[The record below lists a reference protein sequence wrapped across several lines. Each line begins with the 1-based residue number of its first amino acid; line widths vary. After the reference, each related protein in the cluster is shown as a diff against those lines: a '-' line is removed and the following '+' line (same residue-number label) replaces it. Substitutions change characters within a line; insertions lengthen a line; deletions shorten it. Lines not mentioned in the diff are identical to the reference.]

1 MNNTGGYRPEETQG
15 ELTTAPT
22 KGGGTGAQKPST
34 MKGLI
39 KQMEPQIRNALP
51 KQIGVER
58 FVRTA
63 LTALSTNP
71 KLGACDQKSFLGSL
85 MQAAQLG
92 LEPNTPMGQAY
103 LIPYGNQVQFQIGY
117 KGILDLCYRSRQFKT
132 IYAME
137 VFQEDQFNCR
147 YGTDPHIEHV
157 PADNPKG
164 DAVKYY
170 AVYVTVDGGV
180 AFRVWSREKIE
191 AHAKKTSQAYRSG
204 KDSPWKDWFDEMAKK
219 TVLRDLLKYAPK
231 SAEVSQ
237 AVAHDGAVIRAD
249 VTDDQMVFTTEF
261 EEVE

>member
-1 MNNTGGYRPEETQG
+1 MSE
-15 ELTTAPT
+15 
-22 KGGGTGAQKPST
+22 QKNIEVKKPRG
-34 MKGLI
+34 MKDLLM
-39 KQMEPQIRNALP
+39 QMEPQIRNALP

-71 KLGACDQKSFLGSL
+71 ALGSCDQKSFLGAL
-85 MQAAQLG
+85 MQSAQLG

-103 LIPYGNQVQFQIGY
+103 LIPYGGVCQFQIGY

-137 VFQEDQFNCR
+137 VYSNDVFNCR

-157 PADNPKG
+157 PADNPQG
-164 DAVKYY
+164 EPVKYY

-180 AFRVWSREKIE
+180 SFRVWSREKIN
-191 AHAKKTSQAYRSG
+191 AHAKKTSQAYRAG
-204 KDSPWKDWFDEMAKK
+204 KASPWKDWFDEMAKK

-237 AVAHDGAVIRAD
+237 AIAHDGGVIKAE
-249 VTDDQMVFTTEF
+249 VTDNEMVFSTEF

>member
-1 MNNTGGYRPEETQG
+1 MSEKSLEM
-15 ELTTAPT
+15 
-22 KGGGTGAQKPST
+22 KKPQS
-34 MKGLI
+34 MKDLLV
-39 KQMEPQIRNALP
+39 KMEPQIRNALP

-71 KLGACDQKSFLGSL
+71 KLGTCDQKSFLGSL

-103 LIPYGNQVQFQIGY
+103 LIPYSGKVQFQIGY

-137 VFQEDQFNCR
+137 VYAEDHFKCN
-147 YGTDPHIEHV
+147 YGTDPNIEHI
-157 PADNPKG
+157 PADAPKG
-164 DAVKYY
+164 APIKYY

-180 AFRVWSREKIE
+180 SFRVWSREKIE
-191 AHAKKTSQAYRSG
+191 AHAKKTSQAFRSG
-204 KDSPWKDWFDEMAKK
+204 NDSPWKDWFDEMAKK

-237 AVAHDGAVIRAD
+237 AIAHDGAVIKAET
-249 VTDDQMVFTTEF
+249 TDDTMVFSAEF